1 MFDFTPL
8 QYFRETEEIRIAPTS
23 VISIKCDKLA
33 YVQMEQWSY
42 TGENHCFPLPLNFQ
56 VFLKIDKFG
65 NGLEIDQAR
74 LGNCKQLGNVFTEE
88 KFRYMC
94 ILSGCDYLPSIHG
107 IGLVKACKLLK
118 LANNPDIIKV
128 ILL

>member
-1 MFDFTPL
+1 MYKWNNELIQVKIMF
-8 QYFRETEEIRIAPTS
+8 S
-23 VISIKCDKLA
+23 
-33 YVQMEQWSY
+33 
-42 TGENHCFPLPLNFQ
+42 LPLNFQ